1 MSREREHAHP
11 VFAQVYRLVAAAG
24 ERGGFG
30 QLRAS
35 VLADAS
41 GRLLILG
48 LGPGHDLAHLPAA
61 VTSVVAVEPDPSMR
75 ALARGRVT
83 ACPVPVTLLSA
94 DAHALPLA
102 DGSVDAVL
110 CACVLCSV
118 AQPPRALAELRRG
131 PGPRR
136 SAAPARARR
145 RPSRALG
152 RPAPAA
158 APAGLGTRRR
168 RVLSPARHLGRRR
181 GRRLRRHRSAHRDGL
196 AEPAARRSDRPGHRR
211 QPVSR
216 RGGGNVEGA
225 QRGGNVEGTQHSPCC
240 NAPPR
245 PKDPL

>member
-1 MSREREHAHP
+1 MSSEREHAHP

-41 GRLLILG
+41 GRLLVLG

-118 AQPPRALAELRRG
+118 AQPPRVLAELRRVLV
-131 PGPRR
+131 PGGRLLLLEHV
-136 SAAPARARR
+136 AAPPGHWVGRLQQLLQPVWGRAAVGCSVRCDTW
-145 RPSRALG
+145 G
-152 RPAPAA
+152 EVAA
-158 APAGLGTRRR
+158 AGFDVTAVRTAMVWPNLPPVAPTVLGT
-168 RVLSPARHLGRRR
+168 A
-181 GRRLRRHRSAHRDGL
+181 
-196 AEPAARRSDRPGHRR
+196 
-211 QPVSR
+211 VSR
-216 RGGGNVEGA
+216 
-225 QRGGNVEGTQHSPCC
+225 
-240 NAPPR
+240 
-245 PKDPL
+245 

>member
-75 ALARGRVT
+75 ALARGRVA

-102 DGSVDAVL
+102 DSSVDAVL

-118 AQPPRALAELRRG
+118 AQPPRALAELRRVLV
-131 PGPRR
+131 PGGRLLLLEHV
-136 SAAPARARR
+136 AAPPGHWVGRLQQLLQPVWGRAAGGCSVRR
-145 RPSRALG
+145 DTWGAV
-152 RPAPAA
+152 AA
-158 APAGLGTRRR
+158 AGFDVTAVRTAMVWPNLPPVAPTVLGT
-168 RVLSPARHLGRRR
+168 A
-181 GRRLRRHRSAHRDGL
+181 
-196 AEPAARRSDRPGHRR
+196 
-211 QPVSR
+211 VSR
-216 RGGGNVEGA
+216 
-225 QRGGNVEGTQHSPCC
+225 
-240 NAPPR
+240 
-245 PKDPL
+245 

>member
-41 GRLLILG
+41 GR
-48 LGPGHDLAHLPAA
+48 LAHLPAA

-118 AQPPRALAELRRG
+118 AQPPRALAELRRVLV
-131 PGPRR
+131 PGGRLLLLEHV
-136 SAAPARARR
+136 AAPPGHWVGRLQQLLQPVWGRAAGGCSVRR
-145 RPSRALG
+145 DTWGAV
-152 RPAPAA
+152 AA
-158 APAGLGTRRR
+158 AGFDVTAVRTAMVWPNLPPVAPTVLGT
-168 RVLSPARHLGRRR
+168 A
-181 GRRLRRHRSAHRDGL
+181 
-196 AEPAARRSDRPGHRR
+196 
-211 QPVSR
+211 VSR
-216 RGGGNVEGA
+216 
-225 QRGGNVEGTQHSPCC
+225 
-240 NAPPR
+240 
-245 PKDPL
+245 

>member
-24 ERGGFG
+24 ERSGYGE
-30 QLRAS
+30 LRTS

-48 LGPGHDLAHLPAA
+48 LGPGHDLAHLPAT

-75 ALARGRVT
+75 ALARGRVA

-118 AQPPRALAELRRG
+118 AQPPTALAELRRVLV
-131 PGPRR
+131 PGGRLLLLEHVAAPPGHWVGRLQQLLEPVWGRAAGGCSIRRDTR
-136 SAAPARARR
+136 SAV
-145 RPSRALG
+145 
-152 RPAPAA
+152 AA
-158 APAGLGTRRR
+158 AGFDVTAVRSSMIWPNVPPVAPTVLGTAVKR
-168 RVLSPARHLGRRR
+168 
-181 GRRLRRHRSAHRDGL
+181 
-196 AEPAARRSDRPGHRR
+196 
-211 QPVSR
+211 
-216 RGGGNVEGA
+216 
-225 QRGGNVEGTQHSPCC
+225 
-240 NAPPR
+240 
-245 PKDPL
+245 

>member
-118 AQPPRALAELRRG
+118 SHPPRALAELRRVLV
-131 PGPRR
+131 PGGRLLLLEHV
-136 SAAPARARR
+136 AAPARHWVERLQQLLQPVWGRAAGGCSVRR
-145 RPSRALG
+145 DTRGAV
-152 RPAPAA
+152 AA
-158 APAGLGTRRR
+158 AGFDVTAVRTTMTWPNLPPVAPTVLGTAVNR
-168 RVLSPARHLGRRR
+168 
-181 GRRLRRHRSAHRDGL
+181 
-196 AEPAARRSDRPGHRR
+196 
-211 QPVSR
+211 
-216 RGGGNVEGA
+216 
-225 QRGGNVEGTQHSPCC
+225 
-240 NAPPR
+240 
-245 PKDPL
+245 